1 MNAFLNQFSLK
12 IKIVGIAVTIL
23 IIFLASAGYAIY
35 SISSIGKELALVSDK
50 DIPLADSLSRITEHQ
65 LRQTI
70 AYEAGYRA
78 ALSGD
83 GDKQALATA
92 RNRFDALSG
101 QIDDEIRQARAMA
114 ADPGANAD
122 ARLRE
127 ELDTV
132 REQLSGIAKAH
143 ERFEQHVDE
152 AFTAFAAGDLER
164 AGDLAG
170 DIDQAASQLDDGL
183 AELHEDVA
191 GFTERS
197 AQAAEAHE
205 QSALATLAALVA
217 ISTLVGLLVS
227 WVVANAIVRG
237 IRRAI
242 VTASGDLTQEIHV
255 DSKDEVGELLHAMN
269 GLRQKLLDMISQISA
284 ITAQLAAASEEM
296 AVITEQTGRTI
307 DEQSSETEQLATAMN
322 QLASTAQE
330 IARNVSDTAQSVNE
344 ATEHAN
350 DGRATVEKSIQEIS
364 KLADDIEQSAQAIRQ
379 LEETSTTIGNV
390 LEVIQAIAEQT
401 NLLALN
407 AAIEAARAGDQGRGF
422 AVVADEVRALASRT
436 HESTKEI
443 DAMINQLQSVSHK
456 AVASMD
462 SNRQQVSR
470 TVDYASEAG
479 TQLTTITQVT
489 ARINDMTRQIASA
502 SEEQVGVTEEI
513 NKNIVQL
520 NTMSEQTA
528 QGAEETATAGR
539 DLTRMASELQSI
551 VAQFQV

>member
-12 IKIVGIAVTIL
+12 TKIVGIAVTIL
-23 IIFLASAGYAIY
+23 IIFLASSGYALY
-35 SISSIGKELALVSDK
+35 AISGIGKELALVSDK
-50 DIPLADSLSRITEHQ
+50 DIPLAGSLSRITEHQ

-70 AYEAGYRA
+70 AYETGYRA
-78 ALSGD
+78 ALSGN
-83 GDKQALATA
+83 GSEEALATA
-92 RNRFDALSG
+92 RDHFDALSR
-101 QIDDEIRQARAMA
+101 QIDEEIRQARTMA
-114 ADPGANAD
+114 ADPGADAD
-122 ARLRE
+122 TRLRQ
-127 ELDTV
+127 ELGIV
-132 REQLSGIAKAH
+132 RQQLKDIASAH
-143 ERFEQHVDE
+143 GRFEQHVDE
-152 AFTAFAAGDLER
+152 AFAAFAAGDLET
-164 AGDLAG
+164 AGNLTD

-183 AELHEDVA
+183 GALHEDVA
-191 GFTERS
+191 GFTQRS
-197 AQAAEAHE
+197 AQEAEAHE
-205 QSALATLAALVA
+205 QAALVTLTTLIV
-217 ISTLVGLLVS
+217 ISTLVGLLMS

-242 VTASGDLTQEIHV
+242 VTASGDLTQEIDV

-296 AVITEQTGRTI
+296 AVITEQTSRTI

-322 QLASTAQE
+322 ELASTAQD
-330 IARNVSDTAQSVNE
+330 IARNISDTAQSVNE
-344 ATEHAN
+344 ASDHAN
-350 DGRATVEKSIQEIS
+350 GGRATVEKSIQEIS
-364 KLADDIEQSAQAIRQ
+364 KLADDIETSAQAIRQ
-379 LEETSTTIGNV
+379 LEETSATIGNV
-390 LEVIQAIAEQT
+390 LQVIQAIAEQT

-443 DAMINQLQSVSHK
+443 DDMINQLQSVSQK

-479 TQLTTITQVT
+479 AQLTTITQVT
-489 ARINDMTRQIASA
+489 ARIQDMTRQIASA

-528 QGAEETATAGR
+528 QGAEETATAGQ
-539 DLTRMASELQSI
+539 DLTRMANELQSI
-551 VAQFQV
+551 VSQFQV